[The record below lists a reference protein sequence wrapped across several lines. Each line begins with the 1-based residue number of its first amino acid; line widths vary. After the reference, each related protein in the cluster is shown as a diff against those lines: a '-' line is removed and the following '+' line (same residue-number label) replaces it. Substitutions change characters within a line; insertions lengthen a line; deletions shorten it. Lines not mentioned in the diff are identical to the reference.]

1 MEVEGVVMNAVS
13 MCDQCLYKLGE
24 NRKEC
29 WKDGVVTEGD
39 QSRRMVTEGVEPQR
53 NVAVNL
59 LKIPAVVSATG
70 STSGALT
77 HAGPES
83 LFN

>member
-1 MEVEGVVMNAVS
+1 MDAEGVVMNAVS
-13 MCDQCLYKLGE
+13 MCDQCLYKQGE

-29 WKDGVVTEGD
+29 WKDRVVTEGD
-39 QSRRMVTEGVEPQR
+39 QSRRMVTEGVERRR

-59 LKIPAVVSATG
+59 LKIPAVVSASG
-70 STSGALT
+70 STSGMLT

>member
-1 MEVEGVVMNAVS
+1 M
-13 MCDQCLYKLGE
+13 
-24 NRKEC
+24 
-29 WKDGVVTEGD
+29 VTEGD
-39 QSRRMVTEGVEPQR
+39 QSRRMVTEGVERRR

-70 STSGALT
+70 STSGMLT